1 VTRKI
6 LKLSGKCSANGMTRT
21 LTNSSSQKSY
31 SMRLMAT
38 SKYLTVKLPDSM
50 SADTILRVTISGSVD
65 RMMRRLMRTRSRLKL
80 RTQLKLP
87 RKSLKRSTL
96 MQVERLARQNSSRY
110 TKRSLQRSEM
120 TLSIRLPRS
129 LSVTSSRASK
139 TNSQT

>member
-1 VTRKI
+1 
-6 LKLSGKCSANGMTRT
+6 LKLSGKCWANGMTRT
-21 LTNSSSQKSY
+21 LTNWSSQKSY

-96 MQVERLARQNSSRY
+96 MQVERLARQNSSRC

-139 TNSQT
+139 TNLQT